1 MKVSFSVSNLN
12 ELFAEVSQQTGSAII
27 AEKYEQ
33 ILKFPPLIADGWM
46 RKIQLRPGLEL
57 IVQNLKFEDNFILEA
72 EYNELNIAFGIGFC
86 LTGSAVGKLYG
97 VEEEFS
103 LAAGQGSLGFAL
115 KQKGSM
121 EFRGKQRITVVDL
134 IMEPMMLSNF
144 IDSQQIHIPNQLKQI
159 INGKFNSFYAQNF
172 EMTSAM
178 KMAVQQILNCPYQGL
193 TKQLYL
199 ESKGLEI
206 LAYYNDLLL
215 QNPTSSGQLISLKPD
230 DISRIYYAKEILFKN
245 FQNPPSLIELSKL
258 VGLNDYKLKAGFRE
272 YFGNTVFG
280 CLHDYRMEEAKKLLE
295 TKKLNIKHIARSVGY
310 ASETSFSSAFR
321 KKFGVSPSVY
331 RACS

>member
-1 MKVSFSVSNLN
+1 MKVSFSVSDLN

-33 ILKFPPLIADGWM
+33 VLKFPPLIADGWM

-57 IVQNLKFEDNFILEA
+57 MVHNLKFQDNFILEA

-86 LTGSAVGKLYG
+86 LTGSAVGKIYG
-97 VEEEFS
+97 VEEEFY

-121 EFRGKQRITVVDL
+121 EFQGKQRITVVDL
-134 IMEPMMLSNF
+134 IMEPMVLNNF
-144 IDSQQIHIPNQLKQI
+144 IDSEKMYIPNQLQQI
-159 INGKFNSFYAQNF
+159 INGKHNSYYTQNF
-172 EMTSAM
+172 EMTSVM

-215 QNPTSSGQLISLKPD
+215 HNSNSSGQVINLKSD

-245 FQNPPSLIELSKL
+245 FKNPPSLIELSQL

-280 CLHDYRMEEAKKLLE
+280 CLHDYRMQEAKKLLE
-295 TKKLNIKHIARSVGY
+295 TKKINIKQVARSVGY

>member
-57 IVQNLKFEDNFILEA
+57 MVHDLQFQDNFILEA

-97 VEEEFS
+97 LEEEFY

-115 KQKGSM
+115 KQKGST
-121 EFRGKQRITVVDL
+121 EFPGKQRITVVDL
-134 IMEPMMLSNF
+134 IMEPMMLNHF
-144 IDSQQIHIPNQLKQI
+144 IDSEEMHIPIQLQQI
-159 INGKFNSFYAQNF
+159 INGNFNSFYTQNF
-172 EMTSAM
+172 QMNSLM
-178 KMAVQQILNCPYQGL
+178 KMTAKQIFNCPYQGL
-193 TKQLYL
+193 TRRLYL
-199 ESKGLEI
+199 ESKGIEI
-206 LAYYNDLLL
+206 LAFYTELLS
-215 QNPTSSGQLISLKPD
+215 QQRASLRQKINFRTD
-230 DISRIYYAKEILFKN
+230 EISRIYYAKEILFDN
-245 FQNPPSLIELSKL
+245 LQNPPSLIELSKL

-280 CLHDYRMEEAKKLLE
+280 CLHDYRMQEAKRLLE
-295 TKKLNIKHIARSVGY
+295 TKKINIKQVARSVGY

>member
-1 MKVSFSVSNLN
+1 MKVSFSISDLN

-27 AEKYEQ
+27 VEKYEQ

-57 IVQNLKFEDNFILEA
+57 MIHDLKFKDNFILEA
-72 EYNELNIAFGIGFC
+72 EYNKLNIAFGIGFC

-115 KQKGSM
+115 KHKGSM
-121 EFRGKQRITVVDL
+121 EFSGKQRITVVDL

-144 IDSQQIHIPNQLKQI
+144 IDSQQIHIPNQLQQI

-172 EMTSAM
+172 EMTSVM
-178 KMAVQQILNCPYQGL
+178 KMAVQQILNCPYQGF

-215 QNPTSSGQLISLKPD
+215 HNPASSGQVINLKAD
-230 DISRIYYAKEILFKN
+230 DISRIYDAKEILFNN
-245 FQNPPSLIELSKL
+245 FQNPPSLIELSQL

-272 YFGNTVFG
+272 FFGNTVFG
-280 CLHDYRMEEAKKLLE
+280 CLHDYRMQEAKKLLE
-295 TKKLNIKHIARSVGY
+295 TKKINIKQVARSVGY